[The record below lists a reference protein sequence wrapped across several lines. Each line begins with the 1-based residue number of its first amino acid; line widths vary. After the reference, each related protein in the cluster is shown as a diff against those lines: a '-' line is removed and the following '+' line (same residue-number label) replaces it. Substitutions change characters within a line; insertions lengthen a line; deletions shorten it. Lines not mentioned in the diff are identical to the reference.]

1 MDKLK
6 YYATALS
13 DNMSET
19 PEGFLICHNVPIAR
33 TGEMLYGANE
43 VPIEG
48 NEDGIVKVY
57 RDDELF
63 TPESLA
69 SFEGKPVTVG
79 HPQDDVTPDNWSQLA
94 KGVVQNVRRGEGEE
108 SDKMI
113 ADLLITDAYAINL
126 VKNGLREVSNGYDAQ
141 YTDNGDGTG
150 NQSTIRGNHV
160 ALVSKGRCG
169 SACAVKDSNFQ
180 QGEKMSV
187 LQKLKAKF
195 IDAFEEVEKE
205 EGESTDDKVVADAE
219 VVPEQAEP
227 TIIATLNTRLD
238 KIEAYLAKLMPL
250 EAEEHGEALDEKPA
264 MCEDKVTDADTIS
277 RAEILAPSV
286 AKVGDIK
293 RKALDEAYKTEDGKK
308 VIDSLLCGKTLD
320 SADKDLLFVSAS
332 ELLKVHRQGAFIAKT
347 TDTLTVD
354 AIVTPESL
362 NDKYAQYW
370 KGK

>member
-1 MDKLK
+1 
-6 YYATALS
+6 
-13 DNMSET
+13 
-19 PEGFLICHNVPIAR
+19 
-33 TGEMLYGANE
+33 
-43 VPIEG
+43 
-48 NEDGIVKVY
+48 
-57 RDDELF
+57 
-63 TPESLA
+63 
-69 SFEGKPVTVG
+69 
-79 HPQDDVTPDNWSQLA
+79 
-94 KGVVQNVRRGEGEE
+94 
-108 SDKMI
+108 MI

-150 NQSTIRGNHV
+150 SQSTIRGNHV

-205 EGESTDDKVVADAE
+205 EEESVEDKAKDVE

-227 TIIATLNTRLD
+227 TIISALNTRLD

-250 EAEEHGEALDEKPA
+250 EAEEHGEALDAKPEIV
-264 MCEDKVTDADTIS
+264 EDKVMDADTIS

-332 ELLKVHRQGAFIAKT
+332 ELLKVQRQSAFIAKI

-354 AIVTPESL
+354 TAVTPEML
-362 NDKYAQYW
+362 NAKYSDYW